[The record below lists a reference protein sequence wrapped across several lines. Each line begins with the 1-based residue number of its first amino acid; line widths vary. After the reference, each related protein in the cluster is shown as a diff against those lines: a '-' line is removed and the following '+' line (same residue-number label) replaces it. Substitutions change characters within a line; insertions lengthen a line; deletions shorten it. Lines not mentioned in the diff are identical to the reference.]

1 MARFSV
7 SFSRHTNYFDI
18 LHHQLPVAVVS
29 ALLPV
34 FNIKRI
40 SLTCFRVT
48 RYSGETI
55 YPPPFSATSGGPIA
69 TLTSG
74 FDLQHR
80 ASYWRSIVTTAL
92 KKALRSSNLAE
103 DFWIFLATTC
113 QTMVDCVLFRRSLRL
128 ELTSWAYPATNA
140 KTELESYCTDL

>member
-92 KKALRSSNLAE
+92 KKPYVLAQSSRGLSNFPRYNVSNYGRLRSVSP
-103 DFWIFLATTC
+103 
-113 QTMVDCVLFRRSLRL
+113 V
-128 ELTSWAYPATNA
+128 LTSGTHFLSISGNQ
-140 KTELESYCTDL
+140 C